1 MPPEAPPD
9 EQDVLHE
16 ASAVA
21 AALRELG
28 WEPVELDLTPDLERA
43 ARELAGREP
52 AFVFNLVES
61 VEGRGRFIVLAQTL
75 LETLGI
81 PFTGAGLEAMIH
93 STSKPAAKRLLG
105 LAGVATPAWMS
116 AEQTLAGPPPFPA
129 PWIVKNAWE
138 HASIGLDDASVAAD
152 ADALRLAVAR
162 RARREGLADLFVEA
176 FVDGREFNLSLLGR
190 RSAEPDVL
198 PPAEIVFEG
207 FPAGTPR
214 LVGYR
219 AKWDERSAEYR
230 ATPRRFDFPPGDAP
244 LLAELAAVARRCWS
258 LFGLRGHARVDFR
271 VDAAGRPLVLEVNAN
286 PCLSSDAGF
295 AAAAARAGLSTRDT
309 VGRIVAD
316 TLGKESP

>member
-1 MPPEAPPD
+1 M
-9 EQDVLHE
+9 LHE

-28 WEPVELDLTPDLERA
+28 WDPVELDLTLDLERA
-43 ARELAGREP
+43 ARELAERGP

-61 VEGRGRFIVLAQTL
+61 VEGRGRYIVLAQTL

-81 PFTGAGLEAMIH
+81 PFTGAGLEAMLA
-93 STSKPAAKRLLG
+93 STSKPATKRLAACG
-105 LAGVATPAWMS
+105 GVLTPPWMS
-116 AEQTLAGPPPFPA
+116 AEEALTVPPRFSP

-152 ADALRLAVAR
+152 AEALGRAITR

-176 FVDGREFNLSLLGR
+176 FVEGREFNLSLLGR
-190 RSAEPDVL
+190 WGAEPDVL
-198 PPAEIVFEG
+198 PPAEIRFVG
-207 FPAGTPR
+207 FPPGKPR
-214 LVGYR
+214 MVGYR

-230 ATPRRFDFPPGDAP
+230 TTPRTFDFPPGDAP
-244 LLAELAAVARRCWS
+244 LVAELAAVARRCWS

-271 VDAAGRPLVLEVNAN
+271 VDAAGRPMVLEVNAN

-295 AAAAARAGLSTRDT
+295 AAAAGRAGLAMRDV

-316 TLGKESP
+316 TLGKEYP